1 MLLER
6 NIPIMILNVDGNEIK
21 ITNPEKLIW
30 PNLGIRKVDYVK
42 HLIELA
48 PYIIPYTEDRLLT
61 TIRYPDGIEGK
72 SFYQKQIPDYAPKWI
87 DTILYK
93 GNEYINLNNR
103 ATLIWLANQAA
114 LEFHVAFDKYTNSN
128 YPTSIVF
135 DLDPSKEQ
143 SFEEVINIAKKIHST
158 LTELDIQSFIKTSGA
173 TGAQIFIPIHNNYD
187 YNTARDIS
195 LFFAQYFCEKHPNLL
210 TIERLKKNR
219 GNKLYFDYLQMWHGK
234 TIIAPYSPRA
244 TKNATISTPIT
255 WKELDKKISPSDFN
269 IISFSKRLKN
279 QGDIFSPINN
289 INYAQN
295 LDFILQYV

>member
-1 MLLER
+1 
-6 NIPIMILNVDGNEIK
+6 MILNVDGYEIK

-30 PNLGIRKVDYVK
+30 SNLGIRKVDYVR

-61 TIRYPDGIEGK
+61 TIRYPDGIQGK

-103 ATLIWLANQAA
+103 ATLVWLANQAA

-135 DLDPSKEQ
+135 DLDPSKGQ
-143 SFEEVINIAKKIHST
+143 SFEEVINVSKKIHST
-158 LTELDIQSFIKTSGA
+158 LTELDIHSYIKTSGA
-173 TGAQIFIPIHNNYD
+173 TGVQIFIPTHNKYK

-195 LFFAQYFCEKHPNLL
+195 LFFAQYFCEKYPNLL

-219 GNKLYFDYLQMWHGK
+219 ENKIYFDYLQMWHGK
-234 TIIAPYSPRA
+234 TIISPYSPRA
-244 TKNATISTPIT
+244 TENATISMPLT

-269 IISFSKRLKN
+269 IRNFSKRLKN
-279 QGDIFSPINN
+279 QGDIFNPIIN
-289 INYAQN
+289 IINAQN